1 MPRIKRRYNT
11 PRKSHIENQNTKTYL
26 TDFRCAFIIMAFQ
39 FFILLSMQGA
49 SNIILLAALQLASI
63 VVMYATFELIRYAD
77 AIPDETS
84 KKKTLE
90 NLVILFAAMVG
101 LQAVILVACIVVQN
115 IFAALLTIV
124 IIVEI
129 IFWMRKHIEITL

>member
-1 MPRIKRRYNT
+1 
-11 PRKSHIENQNTKTYL
+11 
-26 TDFRCAFIIMAFQ
+26 MAFQ

-49 SNIILLAALQLASI
+49 SNIILLATLQLASI